1 MRLDEALELLRV
13 LREELERP
21 DVRLD
26 PSQAARLLDAL
37 RTAVE
42 RGIPGT
48 LRDGFRSAL
57 AALQAKLEVVL
68 QRVGLNHQTWQ
79 ALRDL
84 KVAVDRVVAAQEFA
98 RRLQEL
104 RAQRGLSLGDLARR
118 SGVSLPSLRRL
129 EAGGYAPPRLETLHR
144 LAHALGVMEAYLV
157 GPKRVRPE
165 PTLEQAVERETV
177 LDRLLRTFPNLT
189 LSELLVADEL
199 VDAVRRL
206 RRRYLVL
213 LAAEDDE
220 VAQALPIL
228 AERLRQDVSSIRALR
243 LRLVRWLARSSEPE
257 LQALHEWIAER
268 RPETEASPGGGDE
281 PLRPGPC
288 N

>member
-1 MRLDEALELLRV
+1 MRLDEALGLLRV

-26 PSQAARLLDAL
+26 PSQAAKLRDGL
-37 RTAVE
+37 RTAAQ
-42 RGIPGT
+42 RGIPGS
-48 LRDGFRSAL
+48 LRDDFRSAL

-68 QRVGLNHQTWQ
+68 QRVDLNAQTWGT
-79 ALRDL
+79 LRDL
-84 KVAVDRVVAAQEFA
+84 KVAVDRVIAAQDFA

-104 RAQRGLSLGDLARR
+104 RTQRGLTLGELARR

-144 LAHALGVMEAYLV
+144 LAQALGVMEADLV

-165 PTLEQAVERETV
+165 PTLEQAVEREMV
-177 LDRLLRTFPNLT
+177 LDRLLRTFPDLT
-189 LSELLVADEL
+189 LSELLLADEL

-206 RRRYLVL
+206 RRRHLVL
-213 LAAEDDE
+213 LAVEEDDL
-220 VAQALPIL
+220 AQALQAL
-228 AERLRQDVSSIRALR
+228 AERLRQDVSSSRALR
-243 LRLVRWLARSSEPE
+243 LRLVRWLTRASEPE
-257 LQALHEWIAER
+257 LRALQEWVAER
-268 RPETEASPGGGDE
+268 RPEAEASPGGGGE
-281 PLRPGPC
+281 PLRPGPR